1 MPVPLLVAFSF
12 KNWLQVLFWDVREIK
27 GDFSETDRS
36 LDICSCHA
44 HTPFLVNGGA
54 PLKRETKRKK
64 ERLRDICLFHEI
76 CILREIIMPM
86 DSVTRLL
93 NQEHLWIISG
103 EKKENLLKVVI
114 REKEMSEERER
125 TLTWTVLTK
134 PPPSQVA
141 DPDVTLAWD
150 TEPNP
155 PFQTLGDTVYS
166 VSHSNFLFIV
176 S

>member
-12 KNWLQVLFWDVREIK
+12 KNWLQVLFWDIREIK

-44 HTPFLVNGGA
+44 HTSFLVNGGV

-64 ERLRDICLFHEI
+64 DWETFVFFTRYVSLENHYANGLSDRASESGTLMNNFRGKKRKPPKSCDQRERNE
-76 CILREIIMPM
+76 
-86 DSVTRLL
+86 
-93 NQEHLWIISG
+93 W
-103 EKKENLLKVVI
+103 
-114 REKEMSEERER
+114 RER
-125 TLTWTVLTK
+125 TQTLTVLTK
-134 PPPSQVA
+134 PPPPQVA